1 LGLRRKGIN
10 FKNLALRFLGD
21 WQKGI
26 EYIGKEKKF
35 AREFSINAAITQKL
49 GGYKLSLLLGGK
61 DNQNTFLKIEFI
73 KYYFIMKKIT
83 IRKFIITLRGI

>member
-49 GGYKLSLLLGGK
+49 GGYKLSLLLGGRI
-61 DNQNTFLKIEFI
+61 TKIHF
-73 KYYFIMKKIT
+73 
-83 IRKFIITLRGI
+83 